1 MKCLAQEHNGMFP
14 GRVRTRTA
22 RSRSEHTNHDATVL
36 PLNETP
42 ELVTVLTIVVYPILY
57 LLNQADGNF
66 YRNNLPFF
74 DIRLYKISI
83 L

>member
-1 MKCLAQEHNGMFP
+1 MNICSKRAFE
-14 GRVRTRTA
+14 
-22 RSRSEHTNHDATVL
+22 SRREQTNHHDAIAL

-42 ELVTVLTIVVYPILY
+42 ELVTVLRIILYPILY
-57 LLNQADGNF
+57 LFNQADGNF